1 MKLMTMNV
9 HSLVEKDYERKLVE
23 FADVAAR
30 EKPDILALQEVS
42 QLMSEAVWPDEELE
56 GFVRCREVSMPVRRG
71 NYAAKLAGLLKER
84 GFGCSWTWIGAK
96 VGYGFYDEG
105 LALFSRTPIAETDQF
120 FISRSQDYQNWKTRK
135 VLGIRTE
142 AMKHTWFYTVHMGWW
157 DDREESFLNQW
168 TLLNETL
175 EKTGKKKHT
184 VWLMGDF
191 NSPAEV
197 RGQGYDLVCCSG
209 WKDSYARAA
218 KKDEGITA
226 CLEID
231 GWRER
236 KPSDAEKKETGMR
249 LDYLFCSRPVQVAES
264 RVICSGKGEPVVSDH
279 YGVII
284 ETENGE
290 DRE

>member
-184 VWLMGDF
+184 VWLMGILTALQRF
-191 NSPAEV
+191 AV
-197 RGQGYDLVCCSG
+197 RDMTWCAAADGRTAMPGQQ
-209 WKDSYARAA
+209 KRT
-218 KKDEGITA
+218 K
-226 CLEID
+226 
-231 GWRER
+231 
-236 KPSDAEKKETGMR
+236 
-249 LDYLFCSRPVQVAES
+249 ES
-264 RVICSGKGEPVVSDH
+264 RLVWRLTGGGKESLATLKKRKQGCAWIICSAAALFKWRKVG
-279 YGVII
+279 
-284 ETENGE
+284 
-290 DRE
+290 